1 MASAGTLARY
11 TADLHIHTL
20 LSPCGE
26 IEMIPPLIVQQAI
39 EVGLDLIA
47 ISDHNSA
54 ENVRA
59 VMEAAEGSPLKV
71 LPGMECESVE
81 GVHVLCLFDRAEDA
95 ESMQEL
101 VYSSLPNLP
110 NLADKLGDQMVVTA
124 EAEFVRYNERLLL
137 ASTSLSIDEIAQV
150 VKERN
155 GFAIPAHVDRR
166 AYGLFGVLGFMPY
179 GTSFPVVEISKNI
192 TVEAARAQY
201 PDTRDISIIRSSDA
215 HMLADIGAART
226 VFNMERRSVEE
237 IVLACEGR
245 EGRRV
250 E

>member
-1 MASAGTLARY
+1 MSAKY

-20 LSPCGE
+20 LSPCAE
-26 IEMIPPLIVQQAI
+26 VEMIPPLIVRQAI

-59 VMEAAEGSPLKV
+59 VMEAAKGTPLKV
-71 LPGMECESVE
+71 LPGIEAESAE
-81 GVHVLCLFDRAEDA
+81 GVHMLCLFDSADDA

-101 VYSSLPNLP
+101 IYSTLPDLP

-137 ASTSLSIDEIAQV
+137 ASTSLSIDEIAQAA
-150 VKERN
+150 KDRN
-155 GFAIPAHVDRR
+155 GLAIPAHVDRR
-166 AYGLFGVLGFMPY
+166 AYGLFGVLGFMPEE
-179 GTSFPVVEISKNI
+179 SDFPVVEISKNI
-192 TVEAARAQY
+192 TVENARLQY
-201 PDTRDISIIRSSDA
+201 PDLKSRAMIRSSDA
-215 HMLADIGAART
+215 HMLADIGSGRT
-226 VFNMERRSVEE
+226 VFNMMHRSVSE
-237 IVLACEGR
+237 IKLACEGR
-245 EGRRV
+245 DGRRI